1 VGSFSED
8 SPNNNFLTIYL
19 HKIFKISIVQIIKK
33 RGSLLQMSINLFIN
47 LKLIEFFISIILK
60 KVSYF
65 YNNFFIMTQLTLN
78 IPDNKMSFFMQLI
91 KEFNYIKIKEVE
103 PIILDE
109 HKKIVRD
116 IKAKTKKENFIDS
129 ESLFEKLD
137 KVIL

>member
-1 VGSFSED
+1 VGSFGGD

-19 HKIFKISIVQIIKK
+19 HKILKISVVQITKK
-33 RGSLLQMSINLFIN
+33 RDSLLQMSINLFIN